1 MSLSFSPANIVA
13 ALTVPAQSARKN
25 GQPIATSGYDDAKIA
40 KLAST
45 IQENPFQNYP
55 YRACAALGIF
65 GEPSRSPG
73 SRDPAGRLSSN
84 RGGMS
89 SFLFAPI
96 FVSSS
101 RELTYPGDR

>member
-55 YRACAALGIF
+55 YRACAASGIF
-65 GEPSRSPG
+65 GEPSARSPIARPG
-73 SRDPAGRLSSN
+73 RKAFQQSRRHVFLSLFADL
-84 RGGMS
+84 RFRF
-89 SFLFAPI
+89 SFLLPAN
-96 FVSSS
+96 
-101 RELTYPGDR
+101 